1 MQGARMTRPFDASG
15 LAIGL
20 DVGTSSVKAAA
31 FGPSGN
37 REAAVRVPM
46 PRLEAHR
53 GVWVQD
59 PEAVAARAEEALA
72 ALVAHLPARLHER
85 LPGSPHA
92 AGRVA
97 LATQRDTLLLV
108 DAAAGPVP
116 VPRSPL
122 LSWRER
128 RHLED
133 PELRA
138 RLLGGASVP
147 AGARLLSLERW
158 LLERWSGGIPVPGLL
173 GAPVRWAGGDKNCE
187 YLAAGARP
195 DRPALA
201 VVSLGSAI
209 GLGVAVPGTD
219 PPPVGAGA
227 GVVVSPMAG
236 GPPGWNVETGILSG
250 VQGMGDAAALAGVPA
265 WSGPLPPVEAAGGLV
280 VVPHF
285 GGALD
290 DPAARPRLE
299 EIGPGLEGVSAETRS
314 ASPAC
319 APAAPAA
326 GLAGAGPHTPA
337 RVAAGW
343 ARGVVRELRRL
354 LPGVEAAGGTPVER
368 LVLVGGGASDPGW
381 EDYFREGWGLPVSR
395 VDDPWI
401 GCRGAVEATGGG

>member
-1 MQGARMTRPFDASG
+1 M
-15 LAIGL
+15 AIGL

-31 FGPSGN
+31 FGPTGN
-37 REAAVRVPM
+37 REATVQVPM
-46 PRLEAHR
+46 PPLKEHR
-53 GVWVQD
+53 AVWVQD
-59 PEAVAARAEEALA
+59 PEAVAARAEEALDG
-72 ALVAHLPARLHER
+72 LVRLLPSSIFL
-85 LPGSPHA
+85 
-92 AGRVA
+92 RVA
-97 LATQRDTLLLV
+97 LTTQRDTLLLV
-108 DAAAGPVP
+108 GADGGDP
-116 VPRSPL
+116 PRSPL

-138 RLLGGASVP
+138 RLLGGASIA

-158 LLERWSGGIPVPGLL
+158 LLERWSGGIPVPGLA

-187 YLAAGARP
+187 YLAAGATP
-195 DRPALA
+195 DRPEFA
-201 VVSLGSAI
+201 VISLGSAI
-209 GLGVAVPGTD
+209 ALGVAVPGTD
-219 PPPVGAGA
+219 PPPVRAST

-250 VQGMGDAAALAGVPA
+250 VQGMGDAAAWAGVPA
-265 WSGPLPPVEAAGGLV
+265 WSGPLPPVEAGEGLG

-299 EIGPGLEGVSAETRS
+299 EVRAGPERVSAETRS
-314 ASPAC
+314 ASPASTPV
-319 APAAPAA
+319 APATAF
-326 GLAGAGPHTPA
+326 AGAGPHTPE
-337 RVAAGW
+337 RVAAAW